1 MTGVLHGS
9 AVFAEHVRAREGA
22 GTLVNI
28 SSGAA
33 TNPYEGWAA
42 YCASKAAVDQ
52 LTRVVALEEARH
64 GLAAYAVS
72 PGLVD
77 TEMQAAIRATDPAS
91 FPQVDRFRRAATEH
105 RFNSPAWVAEHI
117 LALAFGPE
125 PPVEGHRAHPGPGHR
140 ARPRRVRSSPMAKS
154 GARKVVKPVA
164 AAAVTL
170 GTIASIWWFAL
181 KPRRKAKHAATV
193 ASSHRSA
200 LRGARDR
207 LVIRRAGKPSTRA
220 GRHSPIGPCRTTS
233 ARESISV
240 GSPFTMITTAPCRTA
255 TGTRPAA
262 GKTASVEPT
271 ASSRSHDAA
280 AASARNRSSATRFW
294 PKLMVA
300 DLRMPPQATPSGQ
313 RRRARRVVLAGAH
326 ALVDGLR
333 RLAVAA
339 GEADHVERGP
349 MDLNDPLRVGAG
361 LLVQPVDVLRHEHV
375 EPAAAFEVHQGPV
388 PCVGLRR
395 PHG

>member
-52 LTRVVALEEARH
+52 LTRVVALEEARY

-117 LALAFGPE
+117 LALAFGPQ
-125 PPVEGHRAHPGPGHR
+125 PPGRVIVRIPDQAQR
-140 ARPRRVRSSPMAKS
+140 ARSRRVRSAPMAKS

-170 GTIASIWWFAL
+170 GTIASIWWFAPEAPSQGEARRDVRRRHR
-181 KPRRKAKHAATV
+181 PRR
-193 ASSHRSA
+193 S
-200 LRGARDR
+200 GAPETD
-207 LVIRRAGKPSTRA
+207 
-220 GRHSPIGPCRTTS
+220 
-233 ARESISV
+233 
-240 GSPFTMITTAPCRTA
+240 
-255 TGTRPAA
+255 
-262 GKTASVEPT
+262 
-271 ASSRSHDAA
+271 
-280 AASARNRSSATRFW
+280 
-294 PKLMVA
+294 
-300 DLRMPPQATPSGQ
+300 
-313 RRRARRVVLAGAH
+313 
-326 ALVDGLR
+326 
-333 RLAVAA
+333 
-339 GEADHVERGP
+339 
-349 MDLNDPLRVGAG
+349 
-361 LLVQPVDVLRHEHV
+361 
-375 EPAAAFEVHQGPV
+375 
-388 PCVGLRR
+388 
-395 PHG
+395 